1 MFSPASTTRSLFR
14 LSLHSAPPRITH
26 TTLPCAITYHHRTFR
41 LKASASKTAEARY
54 DRYLKI
60 LEKKFEAAKER
71 RDQEESDGLQM
82 RTYPLDKD
90 AQSST
95 NPLFM
100 FGSDGFM
107 TGHNSYF
114 WDHMLSEEQRTRLKK
129 YNINTCRL
137 AGFYLQQDV
146 FPEIPPDEEL
156 IAAADA
162 AESTMG
168 SPPHPSMEQLKP
180 RLRHAYRIK
189 KDIDSKHVE
198 TFSAQ

>member
-14 LSLHSAPPRITH
+14 HGLHSAPPRITRA
-26 TTLPCAITYHHRTFR
+26 TFPCAITCQHRTFR
-41 LKASASKTAEARY
+41 LKPSASKTAEARY

-71 RDQEESDGLQM
+71 RDKEEADGLQM

-107 TGHNSYF
+107 SGHNNYF

-129 YNINTCRL
+129 YNIST
-137 AGFYLQQDV
+137 Y
-146 FPEIPPDEEL
+146 EEL

-162 AESTMG
+162 AESTMA

-180 RLRHAYRIK
+180 RLRHAYQIK